1 MTNYNKNVSL
11 KLQHS
16 FRKDNIILFAS
27 GTQALS
33 FLIESATSN
42 NAKVGISNA
51 NCVNVLQAIIC
62 SGREPIILPNDEDG
76 NIQFE
81 AMQSIELNAVI
92 GVNQFNSNYCRRRI
106 KTFCD
111 AKGILYIDDCCRNY
125 FIPEKEADS
134 EYFIDPTVISFG
146 EGKILQ
152 NKSGGAVVLT
162 NNSTLAQALIENRS
176 KYLKNKNLDASFL
189 EKLSKDHTYLYNH
202 IFGLSF
208 SNKDNQD
215 IHPTKFKKKLKSY
228 KHHILNSAPS
238 ILNAPCPIF
247 DQEFEY
253 KLENF
258 KEIERDQRENGDK
271 LLRYLKGLNKDIKI
285 FERSKQETYWR
296 PSARMPNMRNDLM
309 RHIWSDGY
317 SISSWPAPLDIFFE
331 EFLPRKPFQSSSLF
345 FEEIVN
351 FDTRQSNIEHYMS
364 NITSFFDAT
373 TSPHKEH
380 Y

>member
-1 MTNYNKNVSL
+1 M
-11 KLQHS
+11 
-16 FRKDNIILFAS
+16 ILFAS

-106 KTFCD
+106 KKLFVMLKVSSISTI
-111 AKGILYIDDCCRNY
+111 AVGIILFQKKRL
-125 FIPEKEADS
+125 IP

-146 EGKILQ
+146 KGKILQ

-176 KYLKNKNLDASFL
+176 KHLKNKNLDASFL
-189 EKLSKDHTYLYNH
+189 EKLSKDHTNLYNH

-253 KLENF
+253 KIENF
-258 KEIERDQRENGDK
+258 KIIERDQRENGDK

-331 EFLPRKPFQSSSLF
+331 EFLPRKPFQSSSF
-345 FEEIVN
+345 IF
-351 FDTRQSNIEHYMS
+351 
-364 NITSFFDAT
+364 
-373 TSPHKEH
+373 
-380 Y
+380 